1 MTKKTTSPPP
11 KKTPAAS
18 LTPKETPPRKPM
30 PQRALAPTT
39 PGIVAKSPDRPRRFI
54 PDDIVFTRSVKA
66 MEGELCDHTSMRS
79 AALASLPTPVAL
91 EECFSMW
98 IPAADIVT
106 DHNID
111 DILRSLAGPQQ
122 QVWIDARP
130 QVRDFVRIPGRVL
143 SAHPQPRAA
152 RWEMC
157 N

>member
-1 MTKKTTSPPP
+1 
-11 KKTPAAS
+11 
-18 LTPKETPPRKPM
+18 
-30 PQRALAPTT
+30 
-39 PGIVAKSPDRPRRFI
+39 
-54 PDDIVFTRSVKA
+54 

-79 AALASLPTPVAL
+79 AALASLPTPVAF

-130 QVRDFVRIPGRVL
+130 QVRDFVRIPGRGISFVCT
-143 SAHPQPRAA
+143 SSTTCRALGDVQLNISGKTPTI
-152 RWEMC
+152 RKYS
-157 N
+157 